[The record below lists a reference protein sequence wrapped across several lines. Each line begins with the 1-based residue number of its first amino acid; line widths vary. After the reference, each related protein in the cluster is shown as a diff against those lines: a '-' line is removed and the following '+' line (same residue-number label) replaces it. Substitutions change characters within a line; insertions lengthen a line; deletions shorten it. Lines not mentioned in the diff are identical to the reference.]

1 MQLFIELSN
10 LKTLVID
17 INEYDTI
24 YYLKEKIETIVNI
37 PIKYQNILSRSC
49 IYLNNNKLI
58 SDYNIKKETT
68 LILKLKN

>member
-24 YYLKEKIETIVNI
+24 YYLKEKIERRVNI